1 MASETV
7 CDIVESYFHKCVGTL
22 PENPFEG
29 STISE
34 LLGLENASIWG
45 TNECN
50 EFLTLLDNGMDIVSL
65 LLPYSVRN
73 ST

>member
-1 MASETV
+1 MDSETV
-7 CDIVESYFHKCVGTL
+7 RDIAESYAHERVGTL

-29 STISE
+29 STITE

-50 EFLTLLDNGMDIVSL
+50 KFLTLLEEKSF
-65 LLPYSVRN
+65 
-73 ST
+73 